1 MARPIPTHVGD
12 VLILQ
17 TTQSYTVYA
26 VGQASRA
33 GQQDFSNETDVKYA
47 NDFAAAVAQ
56 AKALAGTGRRIFLLD
71 IDVGDW
77 SEISH

>member
-1 MARPIPTHVGD
+1 
-12 VLILQ
+12 
-17 TTQSYTVYA
+17 
-26 VGQASRA
+26 
-33 GQQDFSNETDVKYA
+33 VKYA